1 MSSTDRLIMSLWA
14 KKEEKG
20 GCLCWLP
27 LKIHLEDTM
36 NVSRWLWNNW
46 LSDNQRR
53 FCINSISL
61 PDEET
66 AVNLAAFLG
75 AIHDIGKATPVFQ
88 IQKGY
93 NNSSDLD
100 EMLLE
105 I

>member
-1 MSSTDRLIMSLWA
+1 MSINDRLIMCLWA
-14 KKEEKG
+14 KKEERES
-20 GCLCWLP
+20 CFYWLP
-27 LKIHLEDTM
+27 LMIHLEDTM

-46 LSDNQRR
+46 LCDNQRR

-75 AIHDIGKATPVFQ
+75 AVHDIGKATPVFQ

-100 EMLLE
+100 GMLL
-105 I
+105 